1 MQKGEMA
8 QIDQYI
14 DATYLAPLQGDPA
27 NEALRSELG
36 KVYVALKLYDAA
48 AGTDEDSFYWVE

>member
-1 MQKGEMA
+1 MA

-14 DATYLAPLQGDPA
+14 DPTYLAPLQGDPD

-48 AGTDEDSFYWVE
+48 AGADEDSFYWVE